1 MHKLIKLML
10 VASLLLTS
18 TLSFGETKD
27 LPQQVLFSNVNIFD
41 GRSDKLQQNMH
52 VLVSG
57 NKISEISA
65 EPLAVI
71 QSTNMTVID
80 GKGKTLMPGLI
91 DGHVHLTHG
100 VKGGL
105 PGFENSHWQYIGA
118 VSA

>member
-1 MHKLIKLML
+1 MNKLIKLVL
-10 VASLLLTS
+10 VAALLLTS
-18 TLSFGETKD
+18 TLSAGEAKD
-27 LPQQVLFSNVNIFD
+27 LPKHVLFSNVNIFD

-57 NKISEISA
+57 NKISEISD

-91 DGHVHLTHG
+91 DGM
-100 VKGGL
+100 
-105 PGFENSHWQYIGA
+105 FI
-118 VSA
+118 